1 MKIHRFITKFN
12 PLAQKVSIEDIALVH
27 QIKNVLKLKVGE
39 LIDILDGSGTE
50 GRAKIEKITASAI
63 EVLIIETK
71 KEIRAEQVEII
82 LCCSILKK
90 ENFEWVVEKAT
101 ELGVSKIIP
110 LICAKTVKLKVD
122 IGRLERIAKEAT
134 EQSGQ
139 NRVPEIGDIMTFSDL
154 MQSKPGQIFFFDR
167 TGTKVTTNTFMQFS
181 GNSVVL
187 CIGPEGGWAENEL
200 ELAQKNGAHIVSL
213 GQTTLRGETAALAA
227 VCAVKF
233 LN

>member
-12 PLAQKVSIEDIALVH
+12 PAAQKVSIEDIALVH

-39 LIDILDGSGTE
+39 LIDVLDGSGTE
-50 GRAKIEKITASAI
+50 ARAKIEKITTSAI
-63 EVLIIETK
+63 EVLIMETK
-71 KEIRAEQVEII
+71 KEMPTEQVEII

-134 EQSGQ
+134 EQSG
-139 NRVPEIGDIMTFSDL
+139 RSRTPEIRDL
-154 MQSKPGQIFFFDR
+154 MQFSELIQSKSGQIFFFDR
-167 TGTKVTTNTFMQFS
+167 TGEKVATNTFMQFS
-181 GNSVVL
+181 GNPVVL
-187 CIGPEGGWAENEL
+187 CIGPEGGWAESER
-200 ELAQKNGAHIVSL
+200 EAAQKGGARIVSL